1 MHFPVSCAPAVQKT
15 FERGAAL
22 LHSFWYDEA
31 EKTFSEVT
39 RADPGCGMGYWGVA
53 MSLYHPI
60 WVPPTPADLKRAGR
74 VEKAKAAGAK
84 TQRERDYIAAIEVF
98 YRDSDKVAH
107 QERALAWRNAMQQL
121 SERYPEDRE
130 ASIFF
135 ALALIGTAPPT
146 DKTYATQKQAAAI
159 LNKILPE
166 QPNHPGIAHYLIHSY
181 DTLHLASLALPA
193 ARSYAKI
200 APTSPHA
207 LHMPSHIFT
216 RLGLWQDSIQS
227 NLASAAA
234 AKTIWPGFVP
244 APRRRTS
251 SRHGVLVYAYLQS
264 CQDGKAK
271 RVVEEAAAVTKVDA
285 EVFQAGYALRIR
297 RATRSKG
304 AVGQRRRLSRSA
316 QPPPLGPFSLRQGH
330 YIRARHGIS
339 PQRRYGLRSKGDREA
354 GFHSKGAGAGPRGI
368 QLGSAGRGTA
378 PGRVCLCGA
387 REGNNE
393 KALQLLRTAAELED
407 KTEKHPVTPGAVLP
421 ARECWEILIELDQPA
436 QALPNFRPRCAIR
449 RAVQCNLRGWARGRA
464 VGQSKKGERALFRAD
479 RALRE
484 CRFPQD
490 WSCKTPRHFCSVE
503 TAATK

>member
-1 MHFPVSCAPAVQKT
+1 MLLPGVLLVADDQHRQGHDLGLVHFPVSCAPAVQKT

-39 RADPGCGMGYWGVA
+39 RTDPGCGMGYWGVA

-60 WVPPTPADLKRAGR
+60 WVPPTPADLKKGRAA

-181 DTLHLASLALPA
+181 DTPHLASLALPA

-200 APTSPHA
+200 APASPHA

-234 AKTIWPGFVP
+234 AKNHLARIHPG
-244 APRRRTS
+244 AAS
-251 SRHGVLVYAYLQS
+251 QDQLHAMDYLVYAYLQS

-271 RVVEEAAAVTKVDA
+271 RVVEEAAAATKVDA
-285 EVFQAGYALRIR
+285 EVFQAGYAFAAIPARYALE
-297 RATRSKG
+297 
-304 AVGQRRRLSRSA
+304 RRRWSEAAALEVRPAAFRWDHFRYAEAITYFARAMGLARSGDTA
-316 QPPPLGPFSLRQGH
+316 S
-330 YIRARHGIS
+330 ARKEIEKLAS
-339 PQRRYGLRSKGDREA
+339 
-354 GFHSKGAGAGPRGI
+354 I
-368 QLGSAGRGTA
+368 Q
-378 PGRVCLCGA
+378 
-387 REGNNE
+387 
-393 KALQLLRTAAELED
+393 KALEQ
-407 KTEKHPVTPGAVLP
+407 
-421 ARECWEILIELDQPA
+421 
-436 QALPNFRPRCAIR
+436 
-449 RAVQCNLRGWARGRA
+449 ARGEYNWKR
-464 VGQSKKGERALFRAD
+464 R
-479 RALRE
+479 
-484 CRFPQD
+484 
-490 WSCKTPRHFCSVE
+490 
-503 TAATK
+503 